1 MTDRLDLTP
10 VALYARVSSDRQDVD
25 LSVAAQLRAL
35 RDYAEKNEYLIAREY
50 VDEAESGRIADRP
63 QFQRMLNE
71 ASKPEA
77 PFKEIFYRWKGRY
90 NSRDLRSLEERSHRP
105 RRLRKPTWSRE
116 LALAVLHLREQY
128 PRWGKDKL
136 VVRIRDRG
144 WQVSTSMVGRIL
156 SSLKARGVLRE
167 PLRSTISTRKR
178 LWRRPYAVRKPKGYG
193 VKEPGDLVQVDTLDV
208 RPLPGM
214 VLKHFTA
221 RDVVSRWDVVE
232 AHTRATANTSAT
244 FLNAV
249 LDRRPFPVHAIQVD
263 GGSEFQAG
271 FEEACR
277 EQGIRLFVLP
287 PRSPKLNGC
296 VERAQRTHT
305 EEFYEVNDFS
315 LEMAPLNRELLAW
328 ERIYNTV
335 RPHQALGYLTPHQFV
350 TRWLS
355 HKKEVMCHPSTGRV
369 HDVDRWI

>member
-1 MTDRLDLTP
+1 M
-10 VALYARVSSDRQDVD
+10 
-25 LSVAAQLRAL
+25 
-35 RDYAEKNEYLIAREY
+35 
-50 VDEAESGRIADRP
+50 
-63 QFQRMLNE
+63 
-71 ASKPEA
+71 
-77 PFKEIFYRWKGRY
+77 
-90 NSRDLRSLEERSHRP
+90 
-105 RRLRKPTWSRE
+105 
-116 LALAVLHLREQY
+116 
-128 PRWGKDKL
+128 
-136 VVRIRDRG
+136 
-144 WQVSTSMVGRIL
+144 
-156 SSLKARGVLRE
+156 
-167 PLRSTISTRKR
+167 
-178 LWRRPYAVRKPKGYG
+178 
-193 VKEPGDLVQVDTLDV
+193 

-249 LDRRPFPVHAIQVD
+249 LDRMPFPVHAIQVD

-296 VERAQRTHT
+296 VERGQRTHT

-335 RPHQALGYLTPHQFV
+335 RPHQAPGYLTPHHFV

-355 HKKEVMCHPSTGRV
+355 HKKEVMCHPSTGRAGSFNC
-369 HDVDRWI
+369 HCEGQSSEAIS